1 MGKQKSERMKPQM
14 KPTAV
19 VFDLGKVL
27 LHFDYGIA
35 AEKFQKRCRIAS
47 SDIRAVIDQSP
58 LLHGFE
64 TGRLSGEEFFEE
76 LCRATGF
83 AGDLDTGLTGG
94 TVTSI
99 VLRVGISTDKLPL
112 PYYLPRSR

>member
-1 MGKQKSERMKPQM
+1 MARMITGTTPKTFHVPDGFAMGQYIADSLFEYRHDRM
-14 KPTAV
+14 TSSV
-19 VFDLGKVL
+19 VRLYNND
-27 LHFDYGIA
+27 A
-35 AEKFQKRCRIAS
+35 N
-47 SDIRAVIDQSP
+47 DIVFR
-58 LLHGFE
+58 G
-64 TGRLSGEEFFEE
+64 
-76 LCRATGF
+76 TGF